1 MGKPHARNR
10 QPDYAQAHLQQR
22 HCRVATEREKE
33 KEITSELHTLGHN
46 TLFDGYDLSLSGYH
60 LCTQKVT
67 QTTSNVVAYK
77 ASYTERVSCGGWLPW
92 KTCQRTVYKTAYR
105 TMHVKVTKDSTS
117 CCEGYEQVGSYCALP
132 LNRSMEFTSKPG
144 SCPENGTAMS
154 SSRCEWDMDCPGWEK
169 CCRVGGGSYCITPH
183 TGERGWSFN
192 VTITVKTDYQ
202 QLHALEKGLLNHTRL
217 IYSMVTGV
225 LKSLDTS
232 VYHIHSYD
240 AGPFK
245 TASQLLLRVGQPTS
259 LHTVTTELQPILR
272 SIEEVSNVEVQDTNE
287 CAHAELNSCSTDALC
302 LNTDGSYSCV
312 CRPGFTDPSPNST
325 GTVCIAPAPI
335 INLVVLNVTSSGFSV
350 RWSVDSSA
358 GQEFELQLL
367 RDLIIV
373 ISEKIQLTTWAA
385 TGLEPGVMYT
395 VRVVSMSCGNESDAV
410 FQDVKTAAQAL
421 EAETRITNVQ
431 FTEALR
437 NTSSAEYLNLTQEIQ
452 KEIRK
457 SLAADIGALIDSG
470 NVRIVIWNLTS
481 GSVRVKFIL
490 LFSTDMREDILNISR
505 AVLNALKDSSK
516 YVVDSNS
523 TSIVDFDECAS
534 GDEDCSAHALCHNT
548 WGSFN
553 CSCKDA
559 FTDTNPHWPGH
570 SCEALAPAITVMSTS
585 PETETLVNMV
595 TTHSLEDK
603 RETSSAPVISQE
615 DAITVDCRIFEISVT
630 VAKAFLTSKSIA
642 ISSLYLGKMECNVSS
657 VTETHVRLRVLWDN
671 CDTQLLQNHTHTY
684 AGTTLFN
691 DRTSTSLI
699 APKVNLEIPVKCFY
713 SNSFLIS
720 TGYAPTGVDMIQD
733 IIEGSGSFLATIQ
746 LLNGTDP
753 FPKNYTLSPD
763 EEVFIEVGINSTT
776 PQVKLI
782 VNECWATPTSSASD
796 PTKYKFME
804 NSCPTAN
811 TSTRVI
817 ENGNSTRARLALR
830 IFSFVDHS
838 VIYLHCQV
846 HICIDNSS
854 TNSNCKPGCNLRS
867 VRSTQSIGIGK
878 ASCGPI
884 FRKQEAPSQDKGSSY
899 YQTGFIILGVVLCL
913 LLLVAGASAVF
924 FYKKYIGHYDFS
936 FKPKQENFTYHVFN
950 T

>member
-1 MGKPHARNR
+1 
-10 QPDYAQAHLQQR
+10 
-22 HCRVATEREKE
+22 
-33 KEITSELHTLGHN
+33 
-46 TLFDGYDLSLSGYH
+46 
-60 LCTQKVT
+60 
-67 QTTSNVVAYK
+67 
-77 ASYTERVSCGGWLPW
+77 
-92 KTCQRTVYKTAYR
+92 
-105 TMHVKVTKDSTS
+105 MHVKVTKDSTS

-183 TGERGWSFN
+183 STGWSFN

-272 SIEEVSNVEVQDTNE
+272 SIEEVSNVEVQGTLLISARYLYKRHLSTEAINQSDSKLSTM
-287 CAHAELNSCSTDALC
+287 AKTKELSKVVRDKIVDLHKT
-302 LNTDGSYSCV
+302 GMSYK
-312 CRPGFTDPSPNST
+312 TIT
-325 GTVCIAPAPI
+325 KQLAPAPI

-367 RDLIIV
+367 RDLIVV

-570 SCEALAPAITVMSTS
+570 SCEGAIQTPPVRTLWVDTAAPANLASKTVTPQGLDSTVKVLYNTFTSVMSTS
-585 PETETLVNMV
+585 PATETLVNMV

-671 CDTQLLQNHTHTY
+671 CDTQLLQV
-684 AGTTLFN
+684 
-691 DRTSTSLI
+691 STKQCLWFVMASL
-699 APKVNLEIPVKCFY
+699 
-713 SNSFLIS
+713 
-720 TGYAPTGVDMIQD
+720 
-733 IIEGSGSFLATIQ
+733 
-746 LLNGTDP
+746 
-753 FPKNYTLSPD
+753 
-763 EEVFIEVGINSTT
+763 
-776 PQVKLI
+776 
-782 VNECWATPTSSASD
+782 
-796 PTKYKFME
+796 
-804 NSCPTAN
+804 
-811 TSTRVI
+811 
-817 ENGNSTRARLALR
+817 
-830 IFSFVDHS
+830 
-838 VIYLHCQV
+838 
-846 HICIDNSS
+846 
-854 TNSNCKPGCNLRS
+854 
-867 VRSTQSIGIGK
+867 
-878 ASCGPI
+878 
-884 FRKQEAPSQDKGSSY
+884 
-899 YQTGFIILGVVLCL
+899 YQTGVQVLVLQSRILTFE
-913 LLLVAGASAVF
+913 SR
-924 FYKKYIGHYDFS
+924 S
-936 FKPKQENFTYHVFN
+936 
-950 T
+950 